1 MEFRENVLLAAYTTL
16 GVGGPARWFA
26 EAVDEADVQ
35 EALRFA
41 SDRQL
46 RVFVLGAGSNVL
58 AWDEGFDGLVLRIAI
73 RGVKRAGDSLVA
85 GAGESWDTL
94 VQFAVDENLA
104 GVECLSGIPGT
115 VGGTPVQNVGA
126 YGQEV
131 SSTIERVR
139 AIDVSSGERI
149 VFGREEC
156 GFAYRTSRF
165 NSEDAGQYIITEVSY
180 KLRPGGAAQLL
191 HAELKHA
198 LSGEEKPTL
207 AQVREA
213 VLELRRRKGMVLVE
227 GDADSRSAGSFFKNP
242 IVSEAV
248 ADALEQKLGAG
259 MPRFPDASGI
269 KLSAAWLI
277 ARAGFVRGF
286 ALGGAGISTRH
297 TLALVNRGDAT
308 AAELRALRDLIAGE
322 VTRQFGI
329 ELQQEPVELG

>member
-1 MEFRENVLLAAYTTL
+1 MEFRENVLLAGYTTL

-26 EAVDEADVQ
+26 EAKDERDVQ

-41 SDRQL
+41 RDGQL
-46 RVFVLGAGSNVL
+46 RVFVLGGGSNVL
-58 AWDEGFDGLVLRIAI
+58 ARDEGFDGLVLRIAI
-73 RGVKRAGDSLVA
+73 RGVERNGSTLVA
-85 GAGESWDTL
+85 GAGENWDGL

-104 GVECLSGIPGT
+104 GIECLSGIPGT

-131 SSTIERVR
+131 SSTLEQVTAIEISTGQRVSFR
-139 AIDVSSGERI
+139 AHD
-149 VFGREEC
+149 C
-156 GFAYRTSRF
+156 GFAYRSSRF

-180 KLRPGGAAQLL
+180 KLRPGGAPEVL
-191 HAELKHA
+191 HAELKHM
-198 LSGEEKPTL
+198 L
-207 AQVREA
+207 AGTEHPGLLQVREA
-213 VLELRRRKGMVLVE
+213 VLELRRRKGMVLE
-227 GDADSRSAGSFFKNP
+227 EANPELQSAGSFFKNP
-242 IVSEAV
+242 IVSV
-248 ADALEQKLGAG
+248 LIADAVETKAGAG
-259 MPRFPDASGI
+259 MPRFADANGV

-297 TLALVNRGDAT
+297 TLALVNRGNAT

-322 VTRQFGI
+322 VKRQFGV